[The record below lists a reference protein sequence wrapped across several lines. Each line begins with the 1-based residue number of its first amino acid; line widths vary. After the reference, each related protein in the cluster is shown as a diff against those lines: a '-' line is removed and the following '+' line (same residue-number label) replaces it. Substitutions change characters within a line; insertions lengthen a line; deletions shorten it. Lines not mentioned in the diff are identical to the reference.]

1 MDFQKPLN
9 RLEGF
14 IIYTTLLDY
23 IDTFVHD
30 YASKKDD
37 NEYPPISHTFHMIR
51 TLLEDFR
58 KIEPSDFP
66 ATGDIDIAS
75 ILETLGNKLAS
86 VREEAEATEAN
97 APYRKNQSD
106 PVDHS
111 ENAKGSFKM
120 GKKAPKTDNQVET
133 PLEPFLLKTKQDIDW
148 LTSVGITPLNK
159 ELITPK
165 KKRKPKN
172 ES

>member
-30 YASKKDD
+30 YAAKKED

-51 TLLEDFR
+51 TLLEDF
-58 KIEPSDFP
+58 KKVEPTDFQF
-66 ATGDIDIAS
+66 GENVDIAS
-75 ILETLGNKLAS
+75 ILEALGNKLAA
-86 VREEAEATEAN
+86 VREEAES
-97 APYRKNQSD
+97 SD
-106 PVDHS
+106 IDHA
-111 ENAKGSFKM
+111 ENGKGSFAL
-120 GKKAPKTDNQVET
+120 GKKTTKQKTQADT

-148 LTSVGITPLNK
+148 LTSVGITPLSK
-159 ELITPK
+159 ELTLPK
-165 KKRKPKN
+165 KKRKSKN